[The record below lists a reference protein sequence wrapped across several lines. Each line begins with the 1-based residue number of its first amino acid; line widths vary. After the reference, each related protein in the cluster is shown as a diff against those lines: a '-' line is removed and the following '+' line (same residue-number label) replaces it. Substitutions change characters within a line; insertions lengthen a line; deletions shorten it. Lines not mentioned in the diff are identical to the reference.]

1 MRYYDIEV
9 AGTKRALKLCPINQD
24 LCIAAFL
31 ILGDTELTVN
41 CAAALLERAPKYDF
55 LLTAE
60 AKSIPLVQEMARQNG
75 DAHYIVARKGRKLYM
90 DNPICVGVKSIT
102 TEKDQKLYVDQE
114 EMEQMRGKRILIVDD
129 VISTGRSLQALEE
142 IAAAAGADVVGK
154 MAVLAEGDAA
164 SRTDI
169 SYLENFRSLTAR
181 ANRFLLI
188 NFRELTE

>member
-31 ILGDTELTVN
+31 ILGVN

-169 SYLENFRSLTAR
+169 SYLEKLPLFNGKGEPLPFD
-181 ANRFLLI
+181 
-188 NFRELTE
+188 

>member
-60 AKSIPLVQEMARQNG
+60 AKSIPLV
-75 DAHYIVARKGRKLYM
+75 IVARKGRKLYM

-169 SYLENFRSLTAR
+169 SYLEKLPLFNGKGEPLPFD
-181 ANRFLLI
+181 
-188 NFRELTE
+188 

>member
-75 DAHYIVARKGRKLYM
+75 DAPTLLPER
-90 DNPICVGVKSIT
+90 
-102 TEKDQKLYVDQE
+102 
-114 EMEQMRGKRILIVDD
+114 
-129 VISTGRSLQALEE
+129 
-142 IAAAAGADVVGK
+142 
-154 MAVLAEGDAA
+154 AA
-164 SRTDI
+164 SFTWTTP
-169 SYLENFRSLTAR
+169 SASA
-181 ANRFLLI
+181 
-188 NFRELTE
+188 

>member
-1 MRYYDIEV
+1 MRS
-9 AGTKRALKLCPINQD
+9 CS
-24 LCIAAFL
+24 
-31 ILGDTELTVN
+31 
-41 CAAALLERAPKYDF
+41 LERAPKYDF

-142 IAAAAGADVVGK
+142 IAAATGADVVGK

-164 SRTDI
+164 SEQIFLI
-169 SYLENFRSLTAR
+169 SKNFRSLTAR

>member
-60 AKSIPLVQEMARQNG
+60 AKSIPLVQEMARQNTILLLER
-75 DAHYIVARKGRKLYM
+75 AE
-90 DNPICVGVKSIT
+90 NSTWT
-102 TEKDQKLYVDQE
+102 TP
-114 EMEQMRGKRILIVDD
+114 
-129 VISTGRSLQALEE
+129 SAL
-142 IAAAAGADVVGK
+142 V
-154 MAVLAEGDAA
+154 
-164 SRTDI
+164 
-169 SYLENFRSLTAR
+169 
-181 ANRFLLI
+181 
-188 NFRELTE
+188 

>member
-60 AKSIPLVQEMARQNG
+60 AKSIPLVQEMARQNILLLER
-75 DAHYIVARKGRKLYM
+75 AE
-90 DNPICVGVKSIT
+90 NSTWT
-102 TEKDQKLYVDQE
+102 TP
-114 EMEQMRGKRILIVDD
+114 
-129 VISTGRSLQALEE
+129 SAL
-142 IAAAAGADVVGK
+142 V
-154 MAVLAEGDAA
+154 
-164 SRTDI
+164 
-169 SYLENFRSLTAR
+169 
-181 ANRFLLI
+181 
-188 NFRELTE
+188 

>member
-60 AKSIPLVQEMARQNG
+60 AKSIPLVMHTILLLERAEN
-75 DAHYIVARKGRKLYM
+75 
-90 DNPICVGVKSIT
+90 STWT
-102 TEKDQKLYVDQE
+102 TP
-114 EMEQMRGKRILIVDD
+114 
-129 VISTGRSLQALEE
+129 SAL
-142 IAAAAGADVVGK
+142 V
-154 MAVLAEGDAA
+154 
-164 SRTDI
+164 
-169 SYLENFRSLTAR
+169 
-181 ANRFLLI
+181 
-188 NFRELTE
+188 

>member
-75 DAHYIVARKGRKLYM
+75 DHTILLLERAE
-90 DNPICVGVKSIT
+90 NSTWT
-102 TEKDQKLYVDQE
+102 TP
-114 EMEQMRGKRILIVDD
+114 
-129 VISTGRSLQALEE
+129 SAL
-142 IAAAAGADVVGK
+142 V
-154 MAVLAEGDAA
+154 
-164 SRTDI
+164 
-169 SYLENFRSLTAR
+169 
-181 ANRFLLI
+181 
-188 NFRELTE
+188 

>member
-142 IAAAAGADVVGK
+142 IAAAAGCRCCRQDGRF
-154 MAVLAEGDAA
+154 
-164 SRTDI
+164 SRRRCC
-169 SYLENFRSLTAR
+169 FQ
-181 ANRFLLI
+181 NRYFLSRKTSAL
-188 NFRELTE
+188 

>member
-75 DAHYIVARKGRKLYM
+75 DRKGRKLYM

-102 TEKDQKLYVDQE
+102 TEKDQKLYVDKE
-114 EMEQMRGKRILIVDD
+114 EMDQMRGKRILIVDD

-169 SYLENFRSLTAR
+169 SYLEKLPLFNAKGEPLPFD
-181 ANRFLLI
+181 
-188 NFRELTE
+188 

>member
-60 AKSIPLVQEMARQNG
+60 AKSIPLVQEMALRTVMHTILLLERAEN
-75 DAHYIVARKGRKLYM
+75 
-90 DNPICVGVKSIT
+90 STWT
-102 TEKDQKLYVDQE
+102 TP
-114 EMEQMRGKRILIVDD
+114 
-129 VISTGRSLQALEE
+129 SAL
-142 IAAAAGADVVGK
+142 V
-154 MAVLAEGDAA
+154 
-164 SRTDI
+164 
-169 SYLENFRSLTAR
+169 
-181 ANRFLLI
+181 
-188 NFRELTE
+188 

>member
-60 AKSIPLVQEMARQNG
+60 AKSIPLVTLLQER
-75 DAHYIVARKGRKLYM
+75 
-90 DNPICVGVKSIT
+90 
-102 TEKDQKLYVDQE
+102 
-114 EMEQMRGKRILIVDD
+114 
-129 VISTGRSLQALEE
+129 
-142 IAAAAGADVVGK
+142 
-154 MAVLAEGDAA
+154 AA
-164 SRTDI
+164 SFTWTTP
-169 SYLENFRSLTAR
+169 SASA
-181 ANRFLLI
+181 
-188 NFRELTE
+188 

>member
-60 AKSIPLVQEMARQNG
+60 AKSIPLVQEMVMHTILLLERAEN
-75 DAHYIVARKGRKLYM
+75 
-90 DNPICVGVKSIT
+90 STWT
-102 TEKDQKLYVDQE
+102 TP
-114 EMEQMRGKRILIVDD
+114 
-129 VISTGRSLQALEE
+129 SAL
-142 IAAAAGADVVGK
+142 V
-154 MAVLAEGDAA
+154 
-164 SRTDI
+164 
-169 SYLENFRSLTAR
+169 
-181 ANRFLLI
+181 
-188 NFRELTE
+188 

>member
-169 SYLENFRSLTAR
+169 SYLEKLPLFNGKGEPLPFDYFQR
-181 ANRFLLI
+181 AN
-188 NFRELTE
+188 

>member
-169 SYLENFRSLTAR
+169 SYLEKLPLFNLSLIHISEPTRRS
-181 ANRFLLI
+181 
-188 NFRELTE
+188 

>member
-169 SYLENFRSLTAR
+169 SYLEKLTAR

>member
-169 SYLENFRSLTAR
+169 SYLEKLPLFNGKGEPLPFDKFQR
-181 ANRFLLI
+181 AN
-188 NFRELTE
+188 